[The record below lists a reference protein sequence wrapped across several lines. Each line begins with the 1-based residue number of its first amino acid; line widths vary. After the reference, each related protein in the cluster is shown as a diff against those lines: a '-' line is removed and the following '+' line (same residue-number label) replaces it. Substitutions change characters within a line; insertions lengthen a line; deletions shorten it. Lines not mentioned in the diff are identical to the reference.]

1 MNMKSKRNV
10 AAVVTTA
17 LAVAVLA
24 GCAPSGGDS
33 STPDTITLWSRGAN
47 EAINQALVDA
57 WNTDHD
63 VQVELLPVP
72 DDEYDQ
78 KLAAAVAAGNP
89 PDVVTLD
96 VVKMPELMA
105 GGILTDLTER
115 ANDLE
120 YFDQLAQSYIDYST
134 LDGAIY
140 ALPENVDAST
150 LFWNKDLF
158 AEAGLDPEK
167 PPTTF
172 GEISE
177 YAAAITALGGDKRG
191 FYLPGQCGGCN
202 RYTFSP
208 LIWASGGDYTDA
220 SGTEATL
227 TDDGVAT
234 ALGLYQDLW
243 NSGDIPAE
251 AKDDTGANW
260 VSSFGTGNIGMI
272 GLGAFAIAQMTSSY
286 PDVNYGITTLPG
298 ADGGA
303 SSFTGGDVVAIPAET
318 KNVDAAWEFVEWTL
332 TEPAQV
338 QVYAKMGSLVARGD
352 LVENEYATD
361 PNVVAENDAALLGRL
376 PVYYKNANEIDAV
389 TGPYSIAFQS
399 IVFED
404 ADIPSTLEDA
414 NIEFQRLL
422 DQG

>member
-1 MNMKSKRNV
+1 MKSRQGLVV
-10 AAVVTTA
+10 AAAAVA
-17 LAVAVLA
+17 LALLT
-24 GCAPSGGDS
+24 GCTGGTTGSGEQPSS
-33 STPDTITLWSRGAN
+33 ITLWSRGAN

-57 WNTDHD
+57 WNADHD
-63 VQVELLPVP
+63 MQVALLPVP

-96 VVKMPELMA
+96 VVKLPQLMA
-105 GGILTDLTER
+105 GGVLTDLTDR
-115 ANDLE
+115 AHGLD
-120 YFDQLAQSYIDYST
+120 YFDQLAQSYVDYST
-134 LDGAIY
+134 TDGKIF
-140 ALPENVDAST
+140 ALPENIDASS

-172 GEISE
+172 AEIRE
-177 YAAAITALGGDKRG
+177 YAAKITALGGDKRG
-191 FYLPGQCGGCN
+191 FYLAGQCGGCN

-227 TDDGVAT
+227 TSDGVVD
-234 ALGLYQDLW
+234 ALTLYQDLW
-243 NSGDIPAE
+243 ESGDIPAE

-260 VSSFGTGNIGMI
+260 VGGFGSGNIGMV
-272 GLGAFAIAQMTSSY
+272 GLGAFAIAQMSSTY
-286 PDVNYGITTLPG
+286 PEINFGITTLPG
-298 ADGGA
+298 VDGGA
-303 SSFTGGDVVAIPAET
+303 SSFTGGDVIGIPAGS
-318 KNVDAAWEFVEWTL
+318 KNVDAAWEFLQWTL

-338 QVYAKMGSLVARGD
+338 EVYAKAGSLVARSD

-361 PNVVAENDAALLGRL
+361 PNVVAENNAALIGRL

-399 IVFED
+399 IVFEG
-404 ADIPSTLEDA
+404 ADVKSTLEAA
-414 NIEFQRLL
+414 NAEFQRLL